1 MNPQNS
7 RPKRTPHSQQVPYN
21 TPPNHHPFNPLLQ
34 VPPPNFANHIP
45 PQPLMNP
52 PLPNLQTPIP
62 FHHPT
67 TPIRS
72 PPMRPPP
79 HMPFDT
85 MRPPPHMP
93 FGAMRPPPHMPFGA
107 MRPPPHMPFGA
118 MRPPA
123 ATSDPTSTSGKK
135 IPTQLSELVRQLY
148 NCVNQL

>member
-1 MNPQNS
+1 MNPQNN

-34 VPPPNFANHIP
+34 VLPPNFANHIP

-52 PLPNLQTPIP
+52 PLPNLQTPIQ

-72 PPMRPPP
+72 PP
-79 HMPFDT
+79 

-107 MRPPPHMPFGA
+107 MRQ
-118 MRPPA
+118 PA